1 MPSSPSVELRDHIKQ
16 FDTVDK
22 LTFYPSMVLFVVW
35 FLNYPSEIGF
45 VDFLWASA
53 LPVVLVAFIASRR
66 WSTLLSLGPAAPVD
80 D

>member
-1 MPSSPSVELRDHIKQ
+1 MSSSPSVELRDHIKQ

-22 LTFYPSMVLFVVW
+22 VTFYPSIVLFAVW
-35 FLNYPSEIGF
+35 FLNYPPGIGTA
-45 VDFLWASA
+45 DFLWASA
-53 LPVVLVAFIASRR
+53 LPMVLVAFMASRR